1 MAETVIDS
9 LVALSAIIPKGAIFA
24 AIAVPVK
31 EFLFAQPD
39 MNDLSQQLEQ
49 IGQDIQNKVESE
61 HINTR
66 REIVKQAD
74 QQKMHMDNKFN
85 EIEKQIDSSN
95 SALYRKIIEL
105 ILVKTTGWPDWQHS
119 CGLKSYFIPPQ

>member
-1 MAETVIDS
+1 
-9 LVALSAIIPKGAIFA
+9 
-24 AIAVPVK
+24 
-31 EFLFAQPD
+31 

-105 ILVKTTGWPDWQHS
+105 ILVKTTG
-119 CGLKSYFIPPQ
+119 